1 MKIETIEKI
10 LLTFAQSFR
19 YNNMGISGTNGM
31 IILPS
36 IIKAVNKWKKYVE
49 LKRKLRAI
57 LAKKGKE

>member
-1 MKIETIEKI
+1 
-10 LLTFAQSFR
+10 
-19 YNNMGISGTNGM
+19 MGISGTNGM

-57 LAKKGKE
+57 LAKRGKE

>member
-19 YNNMGISGTNGM
+19 YNMGISGTNGM